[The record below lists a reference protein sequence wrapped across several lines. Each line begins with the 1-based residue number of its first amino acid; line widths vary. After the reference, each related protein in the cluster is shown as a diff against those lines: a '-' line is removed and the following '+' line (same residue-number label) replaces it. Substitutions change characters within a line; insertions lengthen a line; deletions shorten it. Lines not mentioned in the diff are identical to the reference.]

1 MAATGRRPLPSGKD
15 GGRQEP
21 EVGLAHNKGVVMGR
35 LPLAPLRGFLTAYL
49 LLLLLTGV
57 ASAASPIAAVNTE
70 NGWAIKGYDPVAY
83 FTTGKPTPGIA
94 QFTTTYQGATYRFAS
109 AENRARF
116 IAAPEKFVPQYGGY
130 CAYAIA
136 LNQIADIDPDEWAIV
151 NDKHRRSSYAGGIAK
166 LGQLEIPLLKC
177 RTSSVSGSSL
187 S

>member
-94 QFTTTYQGATYRFAS
+94 QFTTTYQGDLSLRVGREPCPLHRGAGEIRAAVRRLLRLCDR
-109 AENRARF
+109 AE
-116 IAAPEKFVPQYGGY
+116 
-130 CAYAIA
+130 
-136 LNQIADIDPDEWAIV
+136 PDRR
-151 NDKHRRSSYAGGIAK
+151 HRPGRVGDR
-166 LGQLEIPLLKC
+166 Q
-177 RTSSVSGSSL
+177 R
-187 S
+187 